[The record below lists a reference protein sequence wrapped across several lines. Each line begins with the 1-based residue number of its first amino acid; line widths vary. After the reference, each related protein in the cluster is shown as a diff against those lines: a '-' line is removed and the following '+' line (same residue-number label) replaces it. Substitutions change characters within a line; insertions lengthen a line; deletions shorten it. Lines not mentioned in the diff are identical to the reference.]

1 MLSLNCDSVNYKTQK
16 EIKRRRYQLKRM
28 RRTMKRQSK
37 SYKLRRRHRLEN
49 RRRGLVAQREWER
62 KAYVELEVPKNF
74 SFIDNTNE
82 ILEYFI
88 KCKSL
93 LHNKEKVQCDLS
105 HITALSSDAIALLA
119 ACANDESFLG
129 KRGRIRGNAPA
140 DPELLRLFIE
150 SGFYNHVKATKVLKS
165 AHKSDTNLFHQESN
179 YQVQSDIAK
188 NACILGTKHVFGSNK
203 PFPDLYEMLIEAMS
217 NTNNHASNN
226 SNANQFKW
234 WLYTYNAPNGHT
246 MYTFI
251 DLGVGIFDS
260 IPVQLFKKIK
270 KVIGLENNTDLVPD
284 LLDGKIITQMDIGGI
299 VVIVDEVGIPG
310 YRKREVATLGE
321 IISYGTFQYM
331 DIAPAPEIHIVFRSA
346 EIVGQCNRESF
357 DAIADVEV
365 ELFVGVAPIGK
376 RGEGGTAPHTHG
388 KSGNVERN
396 SRLYRR
402 SVEK

>member
-1 MLSLNCDSVNYKTQK
+1 MRYKNKK
-16 EIKRRRYQLKRM
+16 EIKRRRHQKRLM
-28 RRTMKRQSK
+28 RRAMKRRSQN
-37 SYKLRRRHRLEN
+37 YKLRRRHRLEN
-49 RRRGLVAQREWER
+49 RRNGLMAQRKWEG

-74 SFIDNTNE
+74 SFVDNTNE

-129 KRGRIRGNAPA
+129 KQGRIRGNAPT
-140 DPELLRLFIE
+140 DPELLKLFIE
-150 SGFYNHVKATKVLKS
+150 SGFYNHVKATKVLKY
-165 AHKSDTNLFHQESN
+165 AHKSDANLFHQESN

-188 NACILGTKHVFGSNK
+188 KACILGTEHVFGSSK
-203 PFPDLYEMLIEAMS
+203 PFSDLYEMLIEAMS

-260 IPVQLFKKIK
+260 IPVQIFKRIK
-270 KVIGLENNTDLVPD
+270 KVVGLEHNTDLVSD
-284 LLDGKIITQMDIGGI
+284 LLDGKIKSREKIDNKIRGK
-299 VVIVDEVGIPG
+299 GIPQIAANSNSQHFTRA
-310 YRKREVATLGE
+310 Y
-321 IISYGTFQYM
+321 IISNDVKINLKDKTAEALEHNFSGTMLFW
-331 DIAPAPEIHIVFRSA
+331 
-346 EIVGQCNRESF
+346 
-357 DAIADVEV
+357 
-365 ELFVGVAPIGK
+365 ELVNNDPIQQT
-376 RGEGGTAPHTHG
+376 EA
-388 KSGNVERN
+388 
-396 SRLYRR
+396 
-402 SVEK
+402 

>member
-284 LLDGKIITQMDIGGI
+284 LLDGKIKSREK
-299 VVIVDEVGIPG
+299 VDNKIRGKGIPQIAINSNSQ
-310 YRKREVATLGE
+310 YFTRAY
-321 IISYGTFQYM
+321 IISNDVKINLKDKTAEALEYNFSGTMLFW
-331 DIAPAPEIHIVFRSA
+331 
-346 EIVGQCNRESF
+346 
-357 DAIADVEV
+357 
-365 ELFVGVAPIGK
+365 ELTNGD
-376 RGEGGTAPHTHG
+376 T
-388 KSGNVERN
+388 
-396 SRLYRR
+396 
-402 SVEK
+402 

>member
-1 MLSLNCDSVNYKTQK
+1 
-16 EIKRRRYQLKRM
+16 
-28 RRTMKRQSK
+28 MKRQSK

-49 RRRGLVAQREWER
+49 RRRGLVEQLKWER

-129 KRGRIRGNAPA
+129 KRGRIRGNAPT
-140 DPELLRLFIE
+140 DPELLKLFTE

-234 WLYTYNAPNGHT
+234 WLYTYQFKWWLYTYNAPNGHT

-260 IPVQLFKKIK
+260 IPVQVFKKIK
-270 KVIGLENNTDLVPD
+270 RVIGLENNTDLVPD
-284 LLDGKIITQMDIGGI
+284 LLDGKIKSREK
-299 VVIVDEVGIPG
+299 VDNKIRGKGIPQIAVNSNSQ
-310 YRKREVATLGE
+310 YFARAY
-321 IISYGTFQYM
+321 IISNDVKINLKDKTAEALEHNFSGTMLFWELTNGDTTNK
-331 DIAPAPEIHIVFRSA
+331 DI
-346 EIVGQCNRESF
+346 
-357 DAIADVEV
+357 
-365 ELFVGVAPIGK
+365 
-376 RGEGGTAPHTHG
+376 
-388 KSGNVERN
+388 
-396 SRLYRR
+396 
-402 SVEK
+402 

>member
-1 MLSLNCDSVNYKTQK
+1 MNYKTKK

-49 RRRGLVAQREWER
+49 RRRGLVEQLKWER

-82 ILEYFI
+82 LLEYFI

-129 KRGRIRGNAPA
+129 KRGRIRGNAPT
-140 DPELLRLFIE
+140 DPELLKLFTE

-203 PFPDLYEMLIEAMS
+203 PFPDLY
-217 NTNNHASNN
+217 
-226 SNANQFKW
+226 
-234 WLYTYNAPNGHT
+234 TYNAPNGHT

-260 IPVQLFKKIK
+260 IPVQVFKKIK
-270 KVIGLENNTDLVPD
+270 RVIGLENNTDLVPD
-284 LLDGKIITQMDIGGI
+284 LLDGKIKSREK
-299 VVIVDEVGIPG
+299 VDNKIRGKGIPQIAVNSNSQ
-310 YRKREVATLGE
+310 YFARAY
-321 IISYGTFQYM
+321 IISNDVKINLKDKTAEALEHNFSGTMLFWELTNGDTTNK
-331 DIAPAPEIHIVFRSA
+331 DI
-346 EIVGQCNRESF
+346 
-357 DAIADVEV
+357 
-365 ELFVGVAPIGK
+365 
-376 RGEGGTAPHTHG
+376 
-388 KSGNVERN
+388 
-396 SRLYRR
+396 
-402 SVEK
+402 

>member
-1 MLSLNCDSVNYKTQK
+1 MNYKTKK

-49 RRRGLVAQREWER
+49 RRRGLVEQLKWER

-129 KRGRIRGNAPA
+129 KRGRIRGNAPT
-140 DPELLRLFIE
+140 DPELLKLFTE

-217 NTNNHASNN
+217 NH
-226 SNANQFKW
+226 
-234 WLYTYNAPNGHT
+234 YC
-246 MYTFI
+246 
-251 DLGVGIFDS
+251 
-260 IPVQLFKKIK
+260 PVKA
-270 KVIGLENNTDLVPD
+270 
-284 LLDGKIITQMDIGGI
+284 GK
-299 VVIVDEVGIPG
+299 
-310 YRKREVATLGE
+310 
-321 IISYGTFQYM
+321 S
-331 DIAPAPEIHIVFRSA
+331 VF
-346 EIVGQCNRESF
+346 EIVE
-357 DAIADVEV
+357 
-365 ELFVGVAPIGK
+365 
-376 RGEGGTAPHTHG
+376 T
-388 KSGNVERN
+388 
-396 SRLYRR
+396 
-402 SVEK
+402 

>member
-1 MLSLNCDSVNYKTQK
+1 MNYKTKK

-49 RRRGLVAQREWER
+49 RRRGLVEQLKWER

-129 KRGRIRGNAPA
+129 KRGRIRGNAPT
-140 DPELLRLFIE
+140 DPELLKLFTE

-260 IPVQLFKKIK
+260 IPVQVFKKIK
-270 KVIGLENNTDLVPD
+270 RVIGLDNTDLVPD
-284 LLDGKIITQMDIGGI
+284 LLDGKIKSREK
-299 VVIVDEVGIPG
+299 VDNKIRGKGIPQIAVNSNSQ
-310 YRKREVATLGE
+310 YFARAY
-321 IISYGTFQYM
+321 IISNDVKINLKDKTAEALEHNFSGTMLFWELTNGDTTNK
-331 DIAPAPEIHIVFRSA
+331 DI
-346 EIVGQCNRESF
+346 
-357 DAIADVEV
+357 
-365 ELFVGVAPIGK
+365 
-376 RGEGGTAPHTHG
+376 
-388 KSGNVERN
+388 
-396 SRLYRR
+396 
-402 SVEK
+402 